1 MPDWLLKEDLDYIVS
16 QFENAGFRGGVN
28 YYRNFHRNWEIT
40 AHLEGV
46 KVRVPTLFIAGA
58 KDVVIGGAGQ
68 EQLTRSMSR
77 VVEDLHGVVLIPE
90 VGHWVQQE
98 APEEVSQA
106 MLDFLNEVQ
115 LTP

>member
-1 MPDWLLKEDLDYIVS
+1 
-16 QFENAGFRGGVN
+16 
-28 YYRNFHRNWEIT
+28 
-40 AHLEGV
+40 
-46 KVRVPTLFIAGA
+46 
-58 KDVVIGGAGQ
+58 VIGGASQ

-77 VVEDLHGVVLIPE
+77 VVEDLRGVVLIPE
-90 VGHWVQQE
+90 IGHWVQQE